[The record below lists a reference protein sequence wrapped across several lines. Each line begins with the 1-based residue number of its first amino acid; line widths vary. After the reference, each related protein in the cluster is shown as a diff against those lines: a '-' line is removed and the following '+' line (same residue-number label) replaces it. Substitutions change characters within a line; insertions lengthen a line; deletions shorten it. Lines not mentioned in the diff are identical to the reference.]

1 MTYVSVVTHEGLKD
15 HRRPSFSTEDAYMT
29 WEEKGPGHG
38 ASICTDYC
46 CSTPGSQDAERAV
59 SLLTVGSSSPE
70 S

>member
-38 ASICTDYC
+38 ASIC
-46 CSTPGSQDAERAV
+46 SQDADRAV